1 MSFDICDK
9 HVRRVAYDKG
19 LDDRYYNILKRCYDK
34 RNKDYVNYGGRGI
47 EMCDEWRE
55 SKQRFMRWCRDN
67 GEEKGLEIDRI
78 DCNGSYEPTNCRFV
92 DRKTNRNN
100 RRDSKGQ
107 KK

>member
-1 MSFDICDK
+1 MFDICDE
-9 HVRRVAYDKG
+9 HVKRREFSKVLSDKYWNM
-19 LDDRYYNILKRCYDK
+19 RKRC
-34 RNKDYVNYGGRGI
+34 NNEGHKDYVNYGGRGI
-47 EMCDEWRE
+47 KVCEEWMK
-55 SKQRFMRWCRDN
+55 SKKVFVKWCYEN
-67 GEEKGLEIDRI
+67 GFEEGLEIDRI